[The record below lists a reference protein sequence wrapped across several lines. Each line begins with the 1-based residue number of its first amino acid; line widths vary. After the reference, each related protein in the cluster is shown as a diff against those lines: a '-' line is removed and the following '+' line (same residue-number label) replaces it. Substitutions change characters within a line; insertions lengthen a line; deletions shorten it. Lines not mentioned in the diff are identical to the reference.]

1 MIRQRIIAAEVAT
14 GRGPNAALCTLAVSA
29 LLAVLA
35 PTAAFAQQGWEPV
48 VATAEPARLVR
59 ATSSISRSAPGQS
72 PRPPTSPAVEVF
84 MRHTHVAQRQPAAAA
99 PSTVP
104 TPAPPRPRQ
113 SVDASSAQPT
123 AVQQYCANIANPA
136 AEARFAW
143 QKQALVDIERQ
154 LSERIALLDA
164 KMAEL
169 QKWVTRRDE
178 FIDKA
183 RQNLVQIYTRMRPD
197 AAASQ
202 LSAMDEETAS
212 AVLLKLEPRTASL
225 ILNEME
231 PTQAA
236 RLTTIIG
243 GAARSGSPRPQTA
256 EPEKRS

>member
-14 GRGPNAALCTLAVSA
+14 GRGPNAALCA
-29 LLAVLA
+29 LTAGAFLVVLA

-123 AVQQYCANIANPA
+123 AVQQYLANIANPA

-225 ILNEME
+225 ILNEM
-231 PTQAA
+231 TQAA

>member
-1 MIRQRIIAAEVAT
+1 MIRLRAICEEAAT

-59 ATSSISRSAPGQS
+59 ATSSISRSAPVRS
-72 PRPPTSPAVEVF
+72 PSPPTSPAFEVF
-84 MRHTHVAQRQPAAAA
+84 MRHTQVAQRHPAAAA
-99 PSTVP
+99 PS
-104 TPAPPRPRQ
+104 PAPSRPRQ
-113 SVDASSAQPT
+113 SADAASAQPT
-123 AVQQYCANIANPA
+123 AVQQYCTNIANPA

-243 GAARSGSPRPQTA
+243 GATRSGSPRPQTA